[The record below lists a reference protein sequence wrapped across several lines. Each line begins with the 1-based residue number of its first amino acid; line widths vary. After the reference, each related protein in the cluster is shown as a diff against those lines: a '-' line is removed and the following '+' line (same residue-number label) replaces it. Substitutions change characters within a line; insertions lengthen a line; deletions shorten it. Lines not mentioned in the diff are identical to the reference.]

1 MRLRNK
7 IRSPGML
14 HETLFVFPGFCVGLF
29 TSVQLTLPKT
39 AFLIELTP
47 AFQRDGGLLELL
59 AVDDLSVCNTTSC
72 FLKYMFGEFQ
82 RFLKEKASFLRL

>member
-1 MRLRNK
+1 MWEFVRFVRLRIK

-29 TSVQLTLPKT
+29 TSVQLTLLKT

-59 AVDDLSVCNTTSC
+59 AVDDLSV
-72 FLKYMFGEFQ
+72 LKLHCAF
-82 RFLKEKASFLRL
+82 

>member
-1 MRLRNK
+1 
-7 IRSPGML
+7 ML

-29 TSVQLTLPKT
+29 TSVQLTLLET

-59 AVDDLSVCNTTSC
+59 AVDDLSVLHTTSC
-72 FLKYMFGEFQ
+72 FLKYMFGEFK
-82 RFLKEKASFLRL
+82 RSS